1 MNNQWKRNEKVY
13 PCKLQTKVKDVDPSR
28 ESKVPPLF
36 FSIYFDFQKLLGQK
50 KQFFEWV
57 WVIACLACMFSVNLG
72 VQILPKF
79 QNFSEFFPYNNEH
92 YTFLA

>member
-1 MNNQWKRNEKVY
+1 MFIHEKGMKRFIHASFKQ
-13 PCKLQTKVKDVDPSR
+13 KSR
-28 ESKVPPLF
+28 MSILPEESKVPPLF

>member
-1 MNNQWKRNEKVY
+1 MKRFIHASFK
-13 PCKLQTKVKDVDPSR
+13 PKSWMSILPG

-79 QNFSEFFPYNNEH
+79 KKISEFFPYNNEH